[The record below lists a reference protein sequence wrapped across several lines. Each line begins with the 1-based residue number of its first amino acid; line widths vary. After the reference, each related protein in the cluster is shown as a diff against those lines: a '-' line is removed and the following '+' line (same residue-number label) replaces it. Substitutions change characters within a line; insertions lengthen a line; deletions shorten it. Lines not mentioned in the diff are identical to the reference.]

1 MSVILVLL
9 GAGLFVALI
18 FLGLFVWAVHS
29 GQYDDP
35 VTPGWRIVLDDL
47 NKKTSNDTGK
57 HTSREDDDV
66 PQR

>member
-9 GAGLFVALI
+9 GAGLVVALV
-18 FLGLFVWAVHS
+18 FLGLFIWAVNS

-35 VTPGWRIVLDDL
+35 VTPGWRIILDDM
-47 NKKTSNDTGK
+47 KKKKSKDTGK
-57 HTSREDDDV
+57 HLSREDNDV

>member
-9 GAGLFVALI
+9 GAGLIVALF
-18 FLGLFVWAVHS
+18 FLGLFIWAVNS

-35 VTPGWRIVLDDL
+35 VTPGWRVVLDGL
-47 NKKTSNDTGK
+47 QKRKQEDTGK
-57 HTSREDDDV
+57 HLIREDDDV